1 MKGGFFEHE
10 AALLGTFSASIVC
23 PFWVLALET
32 IDAAQRRF
40 LYAPHFHN
48 RTMHG

>member
-1 MKGGFFEHE
+1 MRQPCWGCSP
-10 AALLGTFSASIVC
+10 SAPSARS
-23 PFWVLALET
+23 WVLDHET